1 MLTCRIVVGI
11 LTAGPNSGG
20 HLHPAFTIS
29 FALFKGFPWRKVPQY
44 IVAQTMGAFLGG
56 LIVYGQ
62 YRPQFTEMTEKL
74 VAAGKEA
81 MVYSSAG
88 PSGALA
94 IYMPHYSSMGFVFM
108 NEIFTSAALGI
119 LVFQVLDPSNVF
131 VTPPMV
137 PIFIAL
143 GFFGAVACYAGNGI
157 ALNTAR
163 DLGAR
168 FAAACFWGTGVFPA
182 RMTAEATFTNI
193 LGTTIG
199 AAIQTFWLSDSI
211 RPPTEHAIQAHVAQ
225 EKEKEA
231 HLNRILT
238 ARSSDRGGQ
247 GMLSRVLTGG
257 KASSGGPTVD
267 YSEKA
272 SA

>member
-1 MLTCRIVVGI
+1 MLTSSIVVGI
-11 LTAGPNSGG
+11 LVAGPNSGG

-44 IVAQTMGAFLGG
+44 IIAQTFGAFLGG

-62 YRPQFTEMTEKL
+62 YQPQFTQMTAKL
-74 VAAGKEA
+74 IAAGKEA

-94 IYMPHYSSMGFVFM
+94 IYPPHFSSMGFVFL

-157 ALNTAR
+157 VLNTAR

-193 LGTTIG
+193 VGTIIG
-199 AAIQTFWLSDSI
+199 AAIQTFWLSDTI
-211 RPPTEHAIQAHVAQ
+211 RPPTEHAIQAHVAM

-238 ARSSDRGGQ
+238 ARSTDTRGLGV
-247 GMLSRVLTGG
+247 LSRVLTGG
-257 KASSGGPTVD
+257 KVSSNGD
-267 YSEKA
+267 EKL
-272 SA
+272 SV